1 MNKEKYA
8 ELFAAFGQAPM
19 EEFLKTLFK
28 GISADIRKQL
38 VLEDVAYHRH
48 SADIVALDA
57 WMSLVPIEANKWIMA
72 RVEMDCSTGKIE
84 ELFLAKDSSCRN
96 QQLSSLEE
104 CVDYYKNMEG

>member
-1 MNKEKYA
+1 MKKEKYT

-19 EEFLKTLFK
+19 EEFLKTLFM

-48 SADIVALDA
+48 SADVVALDA
-57 WMSLVPIEANKWIMA
+57 WMSLVPIESNQWIMA

-84 ELFLAKDSSCRN
+84 ELFLAKDSYRK
-96 QQLSSLEE
+96 QQLRSLEE
-104 CVDYYKNMEG
+104 CVDYYKSMKG